1 MIRIFVVVSMSFL
14 FVLLNSPAQLMPG
27 HAWGGSLLG
36 CCGTTCKPRMCTCRG
51 TYPCLFDSSDSGV
64 SNIAQSSEA
73 AIDGSS
79 QMDIKHDA
87 PEFSTTTSD
96 FTERFME
103 LTTATKCFRD
113 KLALS
118 LLGNAQDNLKIVNFV
133 TFPLDADTAK

>member
-1 MIRIFVVVSMSFL
+1 MIRIFMLVSMSLL
-14 FVLLNSPAQLMPG
+14 FILLNSPALLMPSP
-27 HAWGGSLLG
+27 AWAG

-79 QMDIKHDA
+79 QMDIKRDA

-118 LLGNAQDNLKIVNFV
+118 LLGNARDNLKFVNFV
-133 TFPLDADTAK
+133 TLPLDADIAK